1 MAIRINFPSFYKRY
15 GIATLAVGL
24 TLALAFGTWP
34 SEIPSLSSSAADIFR
49 SQVRYLASDE
59 LTGRGVDTPGIKLA
73 RDYIAR
79 GFSEY
84 GLLPGGDNG
93 TYLQAFGVTTGVAV
107 KQPSSLMV
115 NDRESL
121 TLDSDWTPLGMSASG
136 HVNGE
141 LLFAGYGITAKEYG
155 YDDYAGID
163 AKGKIVLVLRY
174 EPPPKDEKSP
184 FQKWPRY
191 STYATLRA
199 KMNNARDHGAAGL
212 ILVDLQQP
220 KTPARELISL
230 RGIFS
235 RNDNSV
241 IAAQVKRERAERW
254 FNTQDVSLSTL
265 KEKIDRDEKPDSLAL
280 RDMTV
285 TLSVTLE
292 PIRGRAEN
300 VIGILPGSDPALR
313 NENIVIGAHYDHL
326 GFGYYGTRDSST
338 EGQIHH
344 GADDNASGTAVLLQ
358 VARRLAQSNSKPRRT
373 LVFAAFS
380 GEEVGLLGSR
390 YYVEHPPFPLSTTRA
405 MLNLDM
411 VGRLRDNRLTVFGAR
426 SAQALSHIVNE
437 AARGAGLEVKESD
450 SVGRSDHM
458 SFYNKKIPALHFFT
472 GSHPDYHRPTD
483 TWDKLNTEGMVQITD
498 LVATVAQK
506 IAGTQDP
513 INFVSLPSRPP
524 AEPDESS
531 RGYGAYLGSIP
542 DFGETVDGVRLAGVT
557 EDSPA
562 ALAGLR
568 EGDIIVSFA
577 GSKIHDLEGLVKL
590 LRAKK
595 PGDEVEIVVL
605 RTGVAL
611 TLRTTLRARG

>member
-1 MAIRINFPSFYKRY
+1 M
-15 GIATLAVGL
+15 
-24 TLALAFGTWP
+24 LALAFCTWP

-79 GFSEY
+79 EFSEY
-84 GLLPGGDNG
+84 GLLPVGDNG

-107 KQPSSLMV
+107 KQPSSLVV
-115 NDRESL
+115 NDGESL
-121 TLDSDWTPLGMSASG
+121 ALDSDWTPLGISASG
-136 HVNGE
+136 HVDGE

-191 STYATLRA
+191 SSFATLRS

-220 KTPARELISL
+220 KAPARELISL

-235 RNDNSV
+235 RNDNNV
-241 IAAQVKRERAERW
+241 IAAQVKRERVEQW
-254 FNTQDVSLSTL
+254 FNAQGVSLSTL

-292 PIRGRAEN
+292 PIRGWAEN

-313 NENIVIGAHYDHL
+313 SENIVIGAHYDHL

-344 GADDNASGTAVLLQ
+344 GADDNASGTAVLLR

-426 SAQALSHIVNE
+426 SAPALSGIVNE
-437 AARGAGLEVKESD
+437 AARGAGLEIKESD

-483 TWDKLNTEGMVQITD
+483 TWDKLNTEGMVQISG

-513 INFVSLPSRPP
+513 MNFVSLPSRPP

-557 EDSPA
+557 EGSPA
-562 ALAGLR
+562 ALVGLR
-568 EGDIIVSFA
+568 EGDIIISFA
-577 GSKIHDLEGLVKL
+577 GSKIHNLEDLVKL

-611 TLRTTLRARG
+611 ILRTTLRARG

>member
-1 MAIRINFPSFYKRY
+1 MNIKINFYRFYKRS
-15 GIATLAVGL
+15 GIGALAVGL
-24 TLALAFGTWP
+24 TLLFAIGSWT
-34 SEIPSLSSSAADIFR
+34 SEIPALSSSAADVFKN
-49 SQVRYLASDE
+49 QVRYLASDE

-79 GFSEY
+79 EFSDY

-107 KQPSSLMV
+107 KQPTSLGF
-115 NDRESL
+115 NDREFL
-121 TLDSDWTPLGMSASG
+121 ALDSDWTPLGMSASG
-136 HVNGE
+136 QVKTE
-141 LLFAGYGITAKEYG
+141 LAFAGYGITAKDYG

-163 AKGKIVLVLRY
+163 AKGKIVLILRY
-174 EPPPKDEKSP
+174 EPPPKNEKSP

-191 STYATLRA
+191 SAHATLRA
-199 KMNNARDHGAAGL
+199 KMNNARDHGALGM
-212 ILVDLQQP
+212 ILVDLQS
-220 KTPARELISL
+220 ARKDAPELISL

-235 RNDNSV
+235 RSDNSF
-241 IAAQVKRERAERW
+241 IAAQIKHEIAERW
-254 FNTQDVSLSTL
+254 FGTQGVSLSAL
-265 KEKIDRDEKPDSLAL
+265 KEKIDRDEQPNSAAL
-280 RDMTV
+280 RAMKV

-300 VIGILPGSDPALR
+300 IIGIVPGSDPVLK
-313 NENIVIGAHYDHL
+313 NEIIVIGAHYDHL

-358 VARRLAQSNSKPRRT
+358 VARRLAQSNPRPDRT
-373 LVFAAFS
+373 IVFAAFS

-390 YYVEHPPFPLSTTRA
+390 YYVEHPPFPLSTTKA

-426 SAQALSHIVNE
+426 SAQELSRIIND
-437 AARGAGLEVKESD
+437 AARRTGLDIIESD
-450 SVGRSDHM
+450 AIGRSDHM
-458 SFYNKKIPALHFFT
+458 SFYNKKIPSVHFFT
-472 GSHPDYHRPTD
+472 GSHPDYHRPSDTSDKVNTD
-483 TWDKLNTEGMVQITD
+483 GMARICD
-498 LVATVAQK
+498 LVTAVAQN

-513 INFVSLPSRPP
+513 MNFVSLPSRPP
-524 AEPDESS
+524 AETDQSS

-557 EDSPA
+557 EGSPA

-568 EGDIIVSFA
+568 EGDIIISFA
-577 GSKIHDLEGLVKL
+577 GSKIHDLEDLVKL
-590 LRAKK
+590 LRAKQ

-605 RTGVAL
+605 RTGTAL
-611 TLRTTLRARG
+611 TLKTTLQARG

>member
-1 MAIRINFPSFYKRY
+1 MKLNVSRFYKRS
-15 GIATLAVGL
+15 GTAALAVSL
-24 TLALAFGTWP
+24 TLALAFCAWS
-34 SEIPSLSSSAADIFR
+34 SEIPSLSSSAADTFR

-79 GFSEY
+79 EFSVY

-107 KQPSSLMV
+107 KQPTSLAV
-115 NDRESL
+115 NDREAL

-141 LLFAGYGITAKEYG
+141 LVFVGYGITAKEYG

-174 EPPPKDEKSP
+174 EPPPKDDKSP

-220 KTPARELISL
+220 RPPARELIPL
-230 RGIFS
+230 RGIVY
-235 RNDNSV
+235 RNDNGV
-241 IAAQVKRERAERW
+241 IAAQVKRERAEQW
-254 FNTQDVSLSTL
+254 FNTQGGSLSAL
-265 KEKIDRDEKPDSLAL
+265 KEKIDREEKPSSMPLRGTQVAL
-280 RDMTV
+280 
-285 TLSVTLE
+285 SITLE

-313 NENIVIGAHYDHL
+313 SEAIVVGAHYDHL
-326 GFGYYGTRDSST
+326 GLGYYGTRDSST

-344 GADDNASGTAVLLQ
+344 GADDNASGTAVLLHA
-358 VARRLAQSNSKPRRT
+358 ARQLAESNSRPRRT
-373 LVFAAFS
+373 LVFIAFS

-390 YYVEHPPFPLSTTRA
+390 YYVEHPLFPLSTTKA

-411 VGRLRDNRLTVFGAR
+411 VGRLRDNRLTVFGTHSAR
-426 SAQALSHIVNE
+426 ELSGIVNE
-437 AARGAGLEVKESD
+437 AAQEAGLEINESD
-450 SVGRSDHM
+450 RVGRSDHM

-472 GSHPDYHRPTD
+472 GSHLDYHRPTD
-483 TWDKLNTEGMVQITD
+483 TWDKLNLEGMAQISD
-498 LVATVAQK
+498 LVASVAQK
-506 IAGTQDP
+506 VAGTQVP
-513 INFVSLPSRPP
+513 MNFVALPSRPP
-524 AEPDESS
+524 AQSDEPS
-531 RGYGAYLGSIP
+531 RGYGAYFGSIP
-542 DFGETVDGVRLAGVT
+542 DFGGTVDGVRLAGVT
-557 EDSPA
+557 EGSPA

-568 EGDIIVSFA
+568 EGDVIVSFA
-577 GSKIHDLEGLVKL
+577 GSKIHDLEDLVKL

-595 PGDEVEIVVL
+595 PGEEVEIVVL

-611 TLRTTLRARG
+611 TVKTTLRARG

>member
-1 MAIRINFPSFYKRY
+1 MAIRRNFSRFYKPS
-15 GIATLAVGL
+15 GIA
-24 TLALAFGTWP
+24 ALAAGLMLVLAFYAWP
-34 SEIPSLSSSAADIFR
+34 SEIPALSGPADVFR
-49 SQVRYLASDE
+49 NHVRYLASDE

-73 RDYIAR
+73 RDYITR
-79 GFSEY
+79 EFSDY

-93 TYLQAFGVTTGVAV
+93 TYFQAFGITTGVAV
-107 KQPSSLMV
+107 KQPSSLVV

-121 TLDSDWTPLGMSASG
+121 TLDSDWTPLGMSGSG

-141 LLFAGYGITAKEYG
+141 LIFAGYGITAKEYG

-163 AKGKIVLVLRY
+163 ARGKIALVLRY
-174 EPPPKDEKSP
+174 EPPPKNEKSP

-212 ILVDLQQP
+212 ILVDLQQL
-220 KTPARELISL
+220 KTQARELISL

-235 RNDNSV
+235 RNDDNV
-241 IAAQVKRERAERW
+241 ISAQVKRERAEQW
-254 FNTQDVSLSTL
+254 FNAQGGSLSAF
-265 KEKIDRDEKPDSLAL
+265 KEKIDRDQKPNSTPL
-280 RDMTV
+280 RDTQVALTV
-285 TLSVTLE
+285 TLD

-300 VIGILPGSDPALR
+300 VIGILPGSDPALKS
-313 NENIVIGAHYDHL
+313 ENIVVGAHYDHL

-358 VARRLAQSNSKPRRT
+358 VARKLAQSNPRPDRT
-373 LVFAAFS
+373 IVFAAFS

-411 VGRLRDNRLTVFGAR
+411 VGRLRDHRLTVFGAR
-426 SAQALSHIVNE
+426 SALTLSGIVNE
-437 AARGAGLEVKESD
+437 AARGAGLEIKESD
-450 SVGRSDHM
+450 GVGRSDHM
-458 SFYNKKIPALHFFT
+458 SFYNKKIPSVHFFT

-483 TWDKLNTEGMVQITD
+483 TWDKVNTEGMAQISD
-498 LVATVAQK
+498 LVATAAQK
-506 IAGTQDP
+506 IAGTRDP
-513 INFVSLPSRPP
+513 MNFVSLPSRPP
-524 AEPDESS
+524 AETDESS

-557 EDSPA
+557 QGSPA

-568 EGDIIVSFA
+568 EGDIIISLA
-577 GSKIHDLEGLVKL
+577 GSEIHDLEDLVKL

-595 PGDEVEIVVL
+595 PGDEVEIIVL

-611 TLRTTLRARG
+611 TLKTTLQARG